1 MFSSLTNLP
10 RDSSDVFGDGN
21 ECPCMAIFPSTLLDN
36 QHMHVRYGT
45 WRLFTS
51 SIVGEIYLSQSR
63 EIGGTFL
70 FRVRHNL
77 TDAHFVQLIQ

>member
-1 MFSSLTNLP
+1 MSSAMVTNAL
-10 RDSSDVFGDGN
+10 
-21 ECPCMAIFPSTLLDN
+21 AWLFPNTLLDSL
-36 QHMHVRYGT
+36 HVRYKT

-70 FRVRHNL
+70 FRVRQNL